1 MSEQRIDDAG
11 VAGSLHDDGAAC
23 GVEHPNGAVHGR
35 TAPSSIG
42 LPTPDTA
49 WFPSC
54 GDCSPIR

>member
-1 MSEQRIDDAG
+1 MSERRIDDAG
-11 VAGSLHDDGAAC
+11 VAGGLHDDGAAC
-23 GVEHPNGAVHGR
+23 SSSLSNGAAHGR

-42 LPTPDTA
+42 LPTPDTV

>member
-11 VAGSLHDDGAAC
+11 VAGRMMGPRAASSIS
-23 GVEHPNGAVHGR
+23 NGAVHGR